1 MQKYKKIVMF
11 IFCIGIGVYYLYNT
25 NFTHFNNQLELS
37 NSLQEKI
44 NHKFP
49 LKIKENIYLIKLK
62 SQDSFELHEL
72 IDKNRL
78 YLKKTLPWLN
88 YSNTVQDSKNFISQ
102 SNNDFLKKSLILGIK
117 SRKLIGIISFNTIDW
132 IKKEAEVGYWLDAEM
147 QGKGIVT
154 TSCKHLINLGF
165 NDLGLEKIV
174 ISCSTTNIK
183 SQSIAKRLEFQEECL
198 VPNKEFLYDHYV
210 DHILFSKTRKEYLKE
225 QNQ

>member
-154 TSCKHLINLGF
+154 TSCKHL

-183 SQSIAKRLEFQEECL
+183 SQSIAKRLGFQEECL

>member
-1 MQKYKKIVMF
+1 M
-11 IFCIGIGVYYLYNT
+11 IGIGLYYLYNSSFTYFDNQLSLT
-25 NFTHFNNQLELS
+25 NF
-37 NSLQEKI
+37 LQEKI

-49 LKIKENIYLIKLK
+49 LKIKEDIYLIKLK

-117 SRKLIGIISFNTIDW
+117 SRKLIGIISFHTIDW
-132 IKKEAEVGYWLDAEM
+132 QKKEAEIGYWLDEEM
-147 QGKGIVT
+147 QGKGIIT
-154 TSCKHLINLGF
+154 ISCKHLINLGF

-174 ISCSTTNIK
+174 ISASTTNIK
-183 SQSIAKRLEFQEECL
+183 SQSIAKRLGFQEKCII
-198 VPNKEFLYDHYV
+198 KDQGFLYDHYV